1 MLFYKTTAP
10 EGFGSLRYSL
20 TSFLSGER
28 KRGKL
33 SFRQAPPTY
42 PRCKVNLKKY
52 RHSIG
57 DKLERQ
63 AGNNGE
69 DR

>member
-1 MLFYKTTAP
+1 MCCSKTTAP
-10 EGFGSLRYSL
+10 EGLGSLRNSR

-42 PRCKVNLKKY
+42 HAVKLIFKKY
-52 RHSIG
+52 RYSIG